1 MHKGKIEAMAAYPR
15 LNVKIF
21 SAMHSMLPAVY
32 AAVKVQR
39 SKCNPRIAI
48 KAEMCNF
55 GGLAIGREGAA
66 PKNPTQCLDG
76 SAVIRAAQWPMW
88 RVEYNAMITMTIAT
102 LWQRP
107 TALNSMLERRPHCN
121 SLDL

>member
-21 SAMHSMLPAVY
+21 SAMHSMLPEVY

-39 SKCNPRIAI
+39 SNCNPRIAI

-55 GGLAIGREGAA
+55 GGLAIGRDHSEE
-66 PKNPTQCLDG
+66 
-76 SAVIRAAQWPMW
+76 S
-88 RVEYNAMITMTIAT
+88 NAM
-102 LWQRP
+102 
-107 TALNSMLERRPHCN
+107 SG
-121 SLDL
+121 